1 MALET
6 QEIFEHTENEPLLE
20 EIRRLVQAS
29 QMGDLKARADI
40 QRFSGNARE
49 ILTSLNLI
57 LDEALGPVNAQVA
70 ALEAMARGD
79 LSQRITQEFK
89 GDHNRGKDALNQVAD
104 MAGKAM
110 HEVRRMVE
118 ASRAGDLKTRADVQQ
133 FVGDWREIM
142 VGTNTILDEALEPVN
157 VQVATMEAMA
167 EGKLTQ
173 KIVREFKGDHNRGK
187 FALNQIAD
195 AANQAITEIR
205 RMIEAS
211 RAGDLKARADVQQF
225 VGDWREIMVG
235 TNTILDE
242 ALEPVNI
249 QAEILGRMADGD
261 LSARITA
268 NFKGDHNRIKD
279 LVNSFQDYNQQVVGD
294 IVQISKRLAEG
305 DLRVAP
311 EAQYKGDFI
320 QIRSALETALDG
332 LNSTIRQTNAVVQQ
346 VAQSVEQVRAV
357 GQDLAANAEEQ
368 SSAVEEVTSN
378 LEETDSQ
385 VKANAENAKV
395 TNQLVNET
403 STTANV
409 GQEKMKAV
417 TEAMKAIAQS
427 SQEIS
432 KIIKVIDEIAFQT
445 NLLALNAAVEAARA
459 GQHGRG
465 FAVVAQEVRNLA
477 GRSAKA
483 AKETAEL
490 IEGSTRRVQEGVA
503 IVDETA
509 EALAGIVQ
517 NVVKVKD
524 LVAEISVA
532 SEEQA
537 RAVTQINAAML
548 QVNQG
553 AQAGSQQS
561 EELAS
566 TADELGSLADR
577 LREEMSR
584 FKLREQRAFMD
595 AISGLGM
602 NGVSPELMQQLVEM
616 VKQQLS
622 AAGNGATTPI
632 KGKPQLNT
640 NGRKEKNGKLEL
652 ALDRDER
659 GYGQF

>member
-1 MALET
+1 MTSEVPEKVERAVDERALA
-6 QEIFEHTENEPLLE
+6 
-20 EIRRLVQAS
+20 EIRRLIQDTKE
-29 QMGDLKARADI
+29 GNLKSRVEVEG
-40 QRFSGNARE
+40 FSGEWRE
-49 ILTSLNLI
+49 VMLGLNTI
-57 LDEALGPVNAQVA
+57 LDEALGPVNAQVI

-89 GDHNRGKDALNQVAD
+89 GDHGRAKEALNQVAD
-104 MAGKAM
+104 IAGKAM
-110 HEVRRMVE
+110 HEM
-118 ASRAGDLKTRADVQQ
+118 
-133 FVGDWREIM
+133 
-142 VGTNTILDEALEPVN
+142 
-157 VQVATMEAMA
+157 
-167 EGKLTQ
+167 
-173 KIVREFKGDHNRGK
+173 
-187 FALNQIAD
+187 
-195 AANQAITEIR
+195 R

-211 RAGDLKARADVQQF
+211 SNGDLKARADVQAF
-225 VGDWREIMVG
+225 IGDWRELMAGV
-235 TNTILDE
+235 NTILDE

-249 QAEILGRMADGD
+249 QVGALEAMAEGKLSQKISQEFKGEHNRGKNALNAVGDIAGKAQEEIRRMIEASSNGDLKARAEVQQFVGDWREIMAGVNTILDEALEPVNIQTEILERMAAGD

-268 NFKGDHNRIKD
+268 DFKGDHNRIKG
-279 LVNSFQDYNQQVVGD
+279 LINEFQDFNQQVVED
-294 IVQISKRLAEG
+294 IVQISQRLAEG

-311 EAQYKGDFI
+311 EAQYKGDFA
-320 QIRSALETALDG
+320 QIRNALETALSG
-332 LNSTIRQTNAVVQQ
+332 LNTTIRQTNAVVQQ

-385 VKANAENAKV
+385 VKANAENANV
-395 TNQLVNET
+395 TNQLVSET
-403 STTANV
+403 TTTANV

-490 IEGSTRRVQEGVA
+490 IEGSSRRVQEGVA

-553 AQAGSQQS
+553 SQAGSQQS

-577 LREEMSR
+577 LREEMGR
-584 FKLREQRAFMD
+584 FKLREQHVFGD
-595 AISGLGM
+595 ALGGLGLS
-602 NGVSPELMQQLVEM
+602 GVSPEVMQQLVEL
-616 VKQQLS
+616 VKQQL
-622 AAGNGATTPI
+622 AAGGPAAATPT
-632 KGKPQLNT
+632 KAKPQPGV

-652 ALDRDER
+652 ILDRDER